1 MGPSYI
7 FQAKL
12 TRISFGYCV
21 WTLLFSERPPQSVPH
36 VVCARHYQII
46 TTAQKAPSYLTTYDI
61 LHWVTE
67 NISQQ
72 KNRSPAWRN
81 VTKGAND
88 LPPSYPDM
96 QCWDGTDAEGK
107 LLVTP
112 QHWLYGVEGESTTW
126 YHVLDMLCLGMV
138 WHLVFVAKCL
148 PSTVPEHHI
157 DRSLLTMTWWPALAA
172 HSSYSLWYIPSVM
185 YMRAW
190 WPCTPTLRVIYLLS
204 WYTYVRPRPWRR
216 PRSSR
221 RCRCDCIS
229 VHAMRHWMCNAK
241 NKLPIHHNWN
251 KNMHIYMDIYTY
263 VCMRGCICLRR
274 YVYEYKKNWNMYIY
288 MYMFMYVYV

>member
-1 MGPSYI
+1 MTFYTGWRKI
-7 FQAKL
+7 FRNK
-12 TRISFGYCV
+12 
-21 WTLLFSERPPQSVPH
+21 
-36 VVCARHYQII
+36 
-46 TTAQKAPSYLTTYDI
+46 K
-61 LHWVTE
+61 
-67 NISQQ
+67 
-72 KNRSPAWRN
+72 KRSPSWGII
-81 VTKGAND
+81 TKGAND

-112 QHWLYGVEGESTTW
+112 QHWLYGVKGESTTW

-138 WHLVFVAKCL
+138 WHMVFVAKFL
-148 PSTVPEHHI
+148 PSTVLEHHI

-172 HSSYSLWYIPSVM
+172 QSSYSLWYIPSVM

-216 PRSSR
+216 RRSSR
-221 RCRCDCIS
+221 RCRCNCIS

-241 NKLPIHHNWN
+241 KVSYTSQPKQKHKHLYW
-251 KNMHIYMDIYTY
+251 HIYVCVQEEMYVPSQICIYEYREIWKCRYMFVHLY
-263 VCMRGCICLRR
+263 VCTYI
-274 YVYEYKKNWNMYIY
+274 YIY
-288 MYMFMYVYV
+288 MCVSTHTHTHILWSDEA